1 MNYVLLNFMFKLYIF
16 MNYSFVFC
24 LSHVTFYCFY
34 KLCNSVFS
42 YVIRYIF
49 ILIKYNVAC
58 QLSKKE
64 KLMWH

>member
-1 MNYVLLNFMFKLYIF
+1 
-16 MNYSFVFC
+16 
-24 LSHVTFYCFY
+24 
-34 KLCNSVFS
+34 VFS